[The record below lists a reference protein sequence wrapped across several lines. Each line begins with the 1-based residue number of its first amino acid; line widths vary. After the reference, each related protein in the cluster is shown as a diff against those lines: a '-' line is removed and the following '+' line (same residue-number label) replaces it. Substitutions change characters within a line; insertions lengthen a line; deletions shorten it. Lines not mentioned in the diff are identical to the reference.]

1 MEHNPPRS
9 LELCCGSATISSALS
24 AQGFDTKSLD
34 HRKRAGVC
42 TPDFHLDLM
51 KVKNSPALFGKIDL
65 VWFSPPCQCWSNAPG
80 SYHFFEGVPQQE
92 STKYLVKVLEKG
104 LEIIEELNPRTF
116 IIENPRGKLRYYKK
130 MTDFLIRNNGMI
142 KQVMYSDYGFPTQ
155 KPTNLFTNFHSLQVS
170 SNAKYGRGHKAPAGN
185 LNNMTV
191 VQRQEIP
198 RTLAQ
203 SIAEQSAQLFGLTTS
218 NHSILDEIKVEH
230 EPTSPMET
238 AQD

>member
-1 MEHNPPRS
+1 MTS
-9 LELCCGSATISSALS
+9 LELCCGKATISAALS
-24 AQGFDTKSLD
+24 SQGFTTKSLD

-42 TPDFHLDLM
+42 SPDFHLDLM
-51 KVKNSPALFGKIDL
+51 KVKSPALLFGKIDV

-104 LEIIEELNPRTF
+104 LEIIEALSPRIF

-155 KPTNLFTNFHSLQVS
+155 KPTNLFTNFHSLKVS
-170 SNAKYGRGHKAPAGN
+170 SSAKYGRGHKAPNGN
-185 LNNMTV
+185 LNNMSV

-198 RTLAQ
+198 QLLAQ
-203 SIAEQSAQLFGLTTS
+203 SIAEQTAQLFGLHVPIRENVS
-218 NHSILDEIKVEH
+218 EIISSH
-230 EPTSPMET
+230 
-238 AQD
+238 

>member
-1 MEHNPPRS
+1 MNHYRS
-9 LELCCGSATISSALS
+9 LELCCGKATISAALS
-24 AQGFDTKSLD
+24 SQGFATKSLD
-34 HRKRAGVC
+34 HRKRTGTC

-51 KVKNSPALFGKIDL
+51 KVHKPIKLFGRVDL
-65 VWFSPPCQCWSNAPG
+65 IWFSPPCQCWSNAPG
-80 SYHFFEGVPQQE
+80 TYHFFEGTPQTE

-104 LEIIEELNPRTF
+104 LSIIEELSPRFF

-170 SNAKYGRGHKAPAGN
+170 SNAAYGRGAKAPAGN
-185 LNNMTV
+185 LNNMSV

-198 RTLAQ
+198 GPLAA
-203 SIAEQSAQLFGLTTS
+203 SIAAQCAQLFRLTD
-218 NHSILDEIKVEH
+218 SIHANPNEINVEH
-230 EPTSPMET
+230 GATSPMESM
-238 AQD
+238 QL